1 MIKIINGKS
10 DSSNF
15 YNSKSNEILLTKA
28 MAILVASKYGSREN
42 TYKNISAYCNEFYN
56 KMKSGSY
63 ELIIDTEEE
72 YTDDIRSINIISVSL
87 VMLRDK
93 TIYLIE
99 FGVIMPLTYRTVMLN
114 QIYLSRA
121 IETIKIKY
129 KNYVVKAK
137 QLKDYIQMEE

>member
-15 YNSKSNEILLTKA
+15 YNLKSNEILLTKA
-28 MAILVASKYGSREN
+28 MAILAASKYGSKEN
-42 TYKNISAYCNEFYN
+42 TYKNISTYCNEFYN

-87 VMLRDK
+87 VMFRDK

-129 KNYVVKAK
+129 ENYVVKAK